1 MPDSSEDSL
10 AEAFARVLRVAT
22 RLSFEN
28 RRRRRALERILAV
41 SGRDS
46 AAGTIA
52 REALAGKG

>member
-1 MPDSSEDSL
+1 MPDSPEVSL
-10 AEAFARVLRVAT
+10 ADSFSRALRVAT

-28 RRRRRALERILAV
+28 RRQRRALERVVAV

-52 REALAGKG
+52 REALAGRG